1 MRPNFPRNVENLIA
15 QLRGLPTNFSKSSLR
30 PTKTIDALIDFNLK
44 SLNLGSARP
53 EEMIMANWKD
63 IVGEKNAHRSC
74 PKTISRNTLLIS
86 VANSVLR
93 NELEFEKVNI
103 LKRVQALSNC
113 KKITGLRFI
122 IG

>member
-1 MRPNFPRNVENLIA
+1 MRPVFPRSVENLIA
-15 QLRGLPTNFSKSSLR
+15 QLRGLPTNSSKSSLR
-30 PTKTIDALIDFNLK
+30 PTKSIDALIDFNLK

-53 EEMIMANWKD
+53 EEVIMANWKD

-74 PKTISRNTLLIS
+74 PKTITRNILIIT

-93 NELEFEKVNI
+93 NELEFEKISI
-103 LKRVQALSNC
+103 LKRIQALAHC
-113 KKITGLRFI
+113 KKIIGLRFL